1 MLFFFFFHKLPHSL
15 DVSFLIVW
23 DEAQFS
29 GEARRLSAFSSPPF
43 VHSHVLSLRFFS
55 WELRFKSL
63 TNVFVWRC
71 HRGTRQLLLSG
82 RGNQDSGSQNE
93 PIDQFS
99 FLRSNVFQKEP
110 IFGFRHLYLLN
121 RAFFLFPSCCRS
133 STFCWIFTKML
144 AFWRGLP
151 DFFLHG
157 RFCMK

>member
-1 MLFFFFFHKLPHSL
+1 MFFFFLKLPHSL

-29 GEARRLSAFSSPPF
+29 GETG
-43 VHSHVLSLRFFS
+43 V
-55 WELRFKSL
+55 
-63 TNVFVWRC
+63 
-71 HRGTRQLLLSG
+71 
-82 RGNQDSGSQNE
+82 
-93 PIDQFS
+93 
-99 FLRSNVFQKEP
+99 FLRSPRPPLYIQMFFPCVCRGSSVLKALPTCLCGAGLDSSSSAVGGSRTQGADRPVLFSTIECVRRFQKEP

-133 STFCWIFTKML
+133 STFCWIFTEML